1 VRGGVEKGRFVIGV
15 TCLFSSPL
23 TALQAGDLNS
33 YSNSIVH
40 DIVTQHGFVVDAWEA
55 VHPEA
60 PIDPACLSDQAQID
74 ILGVTC
80 DSRLNS
86 FCPDN
91 LEKETDDP
99 NAKRI
104 DYIFTSETQIEEV
117 KVAATEKIPG
127 HNISYSDHF
136 GVSATIILPS
146 QDELRH
152 FSKLGYLSQDTFRKI
167 REVTTS
173 YIIREQKYAFI
184 RIGHF
189 YLGICVVFSMWICIW
204 FVESKAAIFVM
215 LWMASVF
222 AWCGFLDG
230 CIGFIWGR
238 WEQRTLR
245 EFAGEIELARKVYAE
260 QEEALRIAGP
270 V

>member
-1 VRGGVEKGRFVIGV
+1 
-15 TCLFSSPL
+15 
-23 TALQAGDLNS
+23 
-33 YSNSIVH
+33 
-40 DIVTQHGFVVDAWEA
+40 
-55 VHPEA
+55 
-60 PIDPACLSDQAQID
+60 
-74 ILGVTC
+74 VTC

-86 FCPDN
+86 FRPAN

-104 DYIFTSETQIEEV
+104 DYIFTSSEAQIEEA
-117 KVAATEKIPG
+117 KVVATEKIPG
-127 HNISYSDHF
+127 HNNINYSDHF
-136 GVSATIILPS
+136 GVSVTLILPP
-146 QDELRH
+146 QDELQQAP
-152 FSKLGYLSQDTFRKI
+152 KTGYLSQDTFRQI

-173 YIIREQKYAFI
+173 YVIREQKHAFLRI
-184 RIGHF
+184 RHF
-189 YLGICVVFSMWICIW
+189 YLGVCIVFSMWIAIW
-204 FVESKAAIFVM
+204 FVESKVSIFVM

-230 CIGFIWGR
+230 CIGFLWGR

-260 QEEALRIAGP
+260 QEEALRVGRQ